1 MKYLA
6 PNYLFKKTGLCKKNV
21 YFTTGLFMLLLFF
34 FPAVAQEK
42 IAEVYPANWWAGMKW
57 NKVQLMLHGKNISS
71 SGAINVTTHYPGIKI
86 ISVQKAENPNYLFVN
101 IIISPATKTG
111 HAGFILKSLDKGTQT
126 FNLEIKPR
134 RNGKGKSY
142 AQGVNAADLM
152 YLIMPDRFSNGDY
165 SNDKIAGMKDQSLD
179 RDSMYLRHGGDIQ
192 GVINHL
198 DYLQDLGI
206 TALWLMPV
214 LENDRP
220 HRSEHGYAFTNHYI
234 IDPRL
239 GSAGAYKKLSEAL
252 HQRKMKLVQ
261 DAVYNHVGLQHFT
274 VIDKP
279 MKDWLHEWPSFTQ
292 TTYKDQ
298 VLFDPYASALDVKK
312 MRDGWFEKEMPD
324 LNQEN
329 PFVVNYLIQHALWCV
344 EEFGVDGWRV
354 DTYAYNNLQFMNR
367 CNQAL
372 YDEYP
377 AITIF
382 GETWVH
388 GVPNQSY
395 FCQNNYGIAVKSN
408 LQNTTDFQQLFY
420 GIQPAVNE
428 KFGWTEGV
436 NKLYTT
442 TAQDFVY
449 KRPSTQVIFL
459 DNHDLSRFY
468 STVNEDINK
477 YKMALGWLFT
487 FRGIPQMYYGMEHLM
502 TGYSNPDGNVRM
514 DFKGGWKEDTIDKFT
529 AAGRTDKENDVF
541 NYIHRLANFRKA
553 APAITSGKMM
563 QYVPNDGLYVY
574 FRYSSK
580 QTIMCIMNT
589 SEQAK
594 QVNLEN
600 QFTER
605 TKGFLNAI
613 DIVTG
618 TLLPSQFSIEPKKML
633 ILELKK

>member
-6 PNYLFKKTGLCKKNV
+6 LNYQFMKTGLCKINI
-21 YFTTGLFMLLLFF
+21 YFATVLVLLLGC
-34 FPAVAQEK
+34 FPVLAQEK
-42 IAEVYPANWWAGMKW
+42 IMEVYPANWWAGMKW
-57 NKVQLMLHGKNISS
+57 NKVQLMLHGEKISS
-71 SGAINVTTHYPGIKI
+71 SNVIKATTNYPGIKI
-86 ISVQKAENPNYLFVN
+86 LSIQKAENPNYLFVN
-101 IIISPATKTG
+101 ILISPATKTG
-111 HAGFILKSLDKGTQT
+111 IAGFILKSVDKGIQT
-126 FNLEIKPR
+126 FNLEIKQR
-134 RNGKGKSY
+134 RSGKGKSY
-142 AQGVNAADLM
+142 AQGVNASDLM

-165 SNDKIAGMKDQSLD
+165 SNDKINGMKDQSLD
-179 RDSMYLRHGGDIQ
+179 RDSMYTRHGGDIQ

-214 LENDRP
+214 LENDMP
-220 HRSEHGYAFTNHYI
+220 HRSEHGYAFTNHYK

-239 GSAGAYKKLSEAL
+239 GNADTYKKLSEAL
-252 HQRKMKLVQ
+252 HQRKMKLIQ

-274 VIDKP
+274 VRDKP

-298 VLFDPYASALDVKK
+298 VVFDPYASASDVKK
-312 MRDGWFEKEMPD
+312 MRDGWFVKEMPD

-344 EEFGVDGWRV
+344 EEFGVDGWRI
-354 DTYAYNNLQFMNR
+354 DTYAYNNLEFMNR

-372 YDEYP
+372 YNEYP

-388 GVPNQSY
+388 GVINQSY
-395 FCQNNYGIAVKSN
+395 FCQNNYKIAFKSN
-408 LQNTTDFQQLFY
+408 LQNTTDFQTLFY

-468 STVNEDINK
+468 SVVNEDVDK

-502 TGYSNPDGNVRM
+502 TGYSNPDGHVRM
-514 DFKGGWKEDTIDKFT
+514 DFKGGWKEDESNKFT
-529 AAGRTDKENDVF
+529 AAGRTEKENDVF
-541 NYIHRLANFRKA
+541 NYIHRLANFRKTS
-553 APAITSGKMM
+553 PAITQGKMI
-563 QYVPNDGLYVY
+563 QYVPEDGLYVY
-574 FRYSSK
+574 FRYSSD
-580 QTIMCIMNT
+580 QTIMCVMNT
-589 SEQAK
+589 SEQK
-594 QVNLEN
+594 RQINLET

-605 TKGFLNAI
+605 TNGFKNAL
-613 DIVTG
+613 DIISG
-618 TLLPSQFSIEPKKML
+618 NLLPVQFSIESKKMF